1 MALEVG
7 TLAIYTD
14 ENKMDLIKKSVLKG
28 RSLEYVTI
36 QPDIKTTATNITK
49 ARIMAISAQASAANA
64 SVKIY
69 NSVAGTTA
77 STLVAELKFGTADG
91 EWTHFYVPGQGIY
104 CDTGMYAVLSGCDFL
119 TVTGTF
125 T

>member
-1 MALEVG
+1 M
-7 TLAIYTD
+7 YTD
-14 ENKMDLIKKSVLKG
+14 VKQTIAVTSSPAQLQK
-28 RSLEYVTI
+28 YVG
-36 QPDIKTTATNITK
+36 TTATNITK
-49 ARIMAISAQASAANA
+49 ARIMSISAQASTADA

-69 NSVAGTTA
+69 NSVAGTVA
-77 STLVAELKFGTADG
+77 STLVAELKFGTANG

-104 CDTGMYAVLSGCDFL
+104 CDTGMYAVFANCDFL

>member
-1 MALEVG
+1 MQ
-7 TLAIYTD
+7 TD
-14 ENKMDLIKKSVLKG
+14 VKQTIAVAATAQLQK
-28 RSLEYVTI
+28 YV
-36 QPDIKTTATNITK
+36 KTTATNITK
-49 ARIMAISAQASAANA
+49 ARIMAISAQASAADA

-77 STLVAELKFGTADG
+77 STLVAELKFGAAAN
-91 EWTHFYVPGQGIY
+91 EWTHFYVPGHGIY
-104 CDTGMYAVLSGCDFL
+104 CETGMYAVLAQCDFL

>member
-1 MALEVG
+1 MQTDVKQTIAISLTGQLQKYVG
-7 TLAIYTD
+7 
-14 ENKMDLIKKSVLKG
+14 
-28 RSLEYVTI
+28 
-36 QPDIKTTATNITK
+36 TTATNITK
-49 ARIMAISAQASAANA
+49 ARIMAISAQASAADA

-69 NSVAGTTA
+69 NAVGTTVA
-77 STLVAELKFGTADG
+77 STLVAELRFGTADG

-104 CDTGMYAVLSGCDFL
+104 CNTGMYAVLSGCDFL

>member
-1 MALEVG
+1 M
-7 TLAIYTD
+7 YTD
-14 ENKMDLIKKSVLKG
+14 VKQ
-28 RSLEYVTI
+28 TI
-36 QPDIKTTATNITK
+36 AVAATAQLQKYFKTTATNITK
-49 ARIMAISAQASAANA
+49 ARIMAISAQASAADA

-69 NSVAGTTA
+69 NTVGAATA
-77 STLVAELKFGTADG
+77 AKLVAELKFGTAAN

-104 CDTGMYAVLSGCDFL
+104 CDTGMYAVFANCDFL

>member
-1 MALEVG
+1 MYTDVKQTIAITSTGQLQKYVG
-7 TLAIYTD
+7 T
-14 ENKMDLIKKSVLKG
+14 S
-28 RSLEYVTI
+28 
-36 QPDIKTTATNITK
+36 ATNITK
-49 ARIMAISAQASAANA
+49 ARIMAISAQCSGADG

-77 STLVAELKFGTADG
+77 SDLVAELKFGAAAN

-104 CDTGMYAVLSGCDFL
+104 CDTGMYAVLSTCDYL

>member
-1 MALEVG
+1 MQ
-7 TLAIYTD
+7 TD
-14 ENKMDLIKKSVLKG
+14 VKQTIAVAATAQLQK
-28 RSLEYVTI
+28 YVASS
-36 QPDIKTTATNITK
+36 ATNITK

-69 NSVAGTTA
+69 NTVGAATA
-77 STLVAELKFGTADG
+77 AKLVAELKFGTAAN

-104 CDTGMYAVLSGCDFL
+104 CDTGMYAVLSNCDFL

>member
-1 MALEVG
+1 MQ
-7 TLAIYTD
+7 TD
-14 ENKMDLIKKSVLKG
+14 VKQTIAVTSSPAQLQK
-28 RSLEYVTI
+28 YV
-36 QPDIKTTATNITK
+36 KTVATNITK
-49 ARIMAISAQASAANA
+49 ARIMAISAQASADNA

-69 NSVAGTTA
+69 NSVAGTVA

-104 CDTGMYAVLSGCDFL
+104 CDTGMYAVLSNCDFL
-119 TVTGTF
+119 VVTGTF

>member
-1 MALEVG
+1 MQ
-7 TLAIYTD
+7 TD
-14 ENKMDLIKKSVLKG
+14 VKQTIAVAATAQLQK
-28 RSLEYVTI
+28 YVASS
-36 QPDIKTTATNITK
+36 ATNITK
-49 ARIMAISAQASAANA
+49 ARIMAICAQASAANG

-69 NSVAGTTA
+69 NTVGTVTA
-77 STLVAELKFGTADG
+77 AKLVAELKFGAAAN

-104 CDTGMYAVLSGCDFL
+104 CDTGMYAVLAQCDFL

>member
-1 MALEVG
+1 MQ
-7 TLAIYTD
+7 TD
-14 ENKMDLIKKSVLKG
+14 VKQ
-28 RSLEYVTI
+28 TI
-36 QPDIKTTATNITK
+36 AVAATAQLQKYIKTVATNITK
-49 ARIMAISAQASAANA
+49 ARIMAISAQASAADA

-69 NSVAGTTA
+69 NSVAGTVA
-77 STLVAELKFGTADG
+77 STLVAELKFGAAAN

-104 CDTGMYAVLSGCDFL
+104 CNTGMYAVLSNCDYL

>member
-1 MALEVG
+1 M
-7 TLAIYTD
+7 YTD
-14 ENKMDLIKKSVLKG
+14 VKQTIAVAATAQLQK
-28 RSLEYVTI
+28 YVASS
-36 QPDIKTTATNITK
+36 ATNITK
-49 ARIMAISAQASAANA
+49 ARIMAISAQASAADG

-69 NSVAGTTA
+69 NTVGAATA
-77 STLVAELKFGTADG
+77 AKLVAELKFGTADG

-104 CDTGMYAVLSGCDFL
+104 CDTGLYAVLSNCDYL

>member
-1 MALEVG
+1 M
-7 TLAIYTD
+7 YTD
-14 ENKMDLIKKSVLKG
+14 VKQTIAITSTGQLQK
-28 RSLEYVTI
+28 YVG
-36 QPDIKTTATNITK
+36 TTATNITK
-49 ARIMAISAQASAANA
+49 ARIMAISAQASAADA

-77 STLVAELKFGTADG
+77 STLVAELKFGAANG

-104 CDTGMYAVLSGCDFL
+104 CDTGMYAVMAQCDFL

>member
-1 MALEVG
+1 MQ
-7 TLAIYTD
+7 TD
-14 ENKMDLIKKSVLKG
+14 VKQTIAVAVTAQLQK
-28 RSLEYVTI
+28 YVAAS
-36 QPDIKTTATNITK
+36 ATNITK
-49 ARIMAISAQASAANA
+49 ARIMAISAQASAADG

-69 NSVAGTTA
+69 NTVGAATA
-77 STLVAELKFGTADG
+77 AKLVAELKFGTAAN

-104 CDTGMYAVLSGCDFL
+104 CDTGLYAVLSGCDFL

>member
-1 MALEVG
+1 MQ
-7 TLAIYTD
+7 TD
-14 ENKMDLIKKSVLKG
+14 VKQTIAVAATAQLQK
-28 RSLEYVTI
+28 YVAAS
-36 QPDIKTTATNITK
+36 ATNITK
-49 ARIMAISAQASAANA
+49 ARIMAISAQCSAADG

-69 NSVAGTTA
+69 NTVGAATA
-77 STLVAELKFGTADG
+77 AKLVAELKFGTADG

-104 CDTGMYAVLSGCDFL
+104 CDTGMYAVLAQCDFL

>member
-1 MALEVG
+1 MQ
-7 TLAIYTD
+7 TD
-14 ENKMDLIKKSVLKG
+14 VKQ
-28 RSLEYVTI
+28 TI
-36 QPDIKTTATNITK
+36 AVAATAQLQKYIKTVATNITK
-49 ARIMAISAQASAANA
+49 ARIMAISAQASAADG

-69 NSVAGTTA
+69 NTVGAATA
-77 STLVAELKFGTADG
+77 AKLVAELKFGAAAN

-104 CDTGMYAVLSGCDFL
+104 CDTGMYAVLSNCDYL

>member
-1 MALEVG
+1 MQ
-7 TLAIYTD
+7 TD
-14 ENKMDLIKKSVLKG
+14 VKQTIAVAATAQLQK
-28 RSLEYVTI
+28 YV
-36 QPDIKTTATNITK
+36 KTTATNITK

-69 NSVAGTTA
+69 NSVAGTVA
-77 STLVAELKFGTADG
+77 STLVAELKFGAAAN

-104 CDTGMYAVLSGCDFL
+104 CNTGMYAVLSSCDFL
-119 TVTGTF
+119 VVTGTF

>member
-1 MALEVG
+1 MQ
-7 TLAIYTD
+7 TD
-14 ENKMDLIKKSVLKG
+14 VKQTIAVAATAQLQK
-28 RSLEYVTI
+28 YV
-36 QPDIKTTATNITK
+36 KTTATNITK
-49 ARIMAISAQASAANA
+49 ARIMAISAQASAADA

-69 NSVAGTTA
+69 NSVAGTVA
-77 STLVAELKFGTADG
+77 STLVAELKFGAAAN

-104 CDTGMYAVLSGCDFL
+104 CDTGMYAVLSNCDYL

>member
-1 MALEVG
+1 MQTDVKQTIAVTSSPAQLQKYVG
-7 TLAIYTD
+7 G
-14 ENKMDLIKKSVLKG
+14 S
-28 RSLEYVTI
+28 
-36 QPDIKTTATNITK
+36 ATNITK
-49 ARIMAISAQASAANA
+49 ARIIAISAQASGADA

-69 NSVAGTTA
+69 NSVAGTVA
-77 STLVAELKFGTADG
+77 STLVAELKFGAAAN

-104 CDTGMYAVLSGCDFL
+104 CDTGMYAVLSNCDYL

>member
-1 MALEVG
+1 MQTDVKQTIAITSTGQLQKYVG
-7 TLAIYTD
+7 G
-14 ENKMDLIKKSVLKG
+14 S
-28 RSLEYVTI
+28 
-36 QPDIKTTATNITK
+36 ATNITK
-49 ARIMAISAQASAANA
+49 ARIMAISAQCSGADG

-77 STLVAELKFGTADG
+77 SDLVAELKFGAAAN

-104 CDTGMYAVLSGCDFL
+104 CDTGMYAVLSTCDYL